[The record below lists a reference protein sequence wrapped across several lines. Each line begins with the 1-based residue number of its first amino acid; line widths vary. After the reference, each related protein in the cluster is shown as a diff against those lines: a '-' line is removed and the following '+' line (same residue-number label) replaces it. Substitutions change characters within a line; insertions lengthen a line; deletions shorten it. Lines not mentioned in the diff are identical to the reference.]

1 MPNPSLVLNLLPAPL
16 GPWSFHVRADETI
29 KGVPV
34 DLGFQVFNRTTY
46 GHFEQFLE
54 TLVSFFTPAPIRSFS
69 PISICI
75 PVARQSTHKHKTNT
89 GSVFRTRDSLVCT
102 CSSSPAPLTFKIC
115 ANRVWTRRS
124 LT

>member
-54 TLVSFFTPAPIRSFS
+54 TLVSFLHLLPSAVS
-69 PISICI
+69 
-75 PVARQSTHKHKTNT
+75 RQSPSVSQSHASPHTSTKQTQAVSFEQETH
-89 GSVFRTRDSLVCT
+89 S
-102 CSSSPAPLTFKIC
+102 C
-115 ANRVWTRRS
+115 AHAHHHRLR
-124 LT
+124 